1 MLLHP
6 EPLEGLLPAMVDVM
20 RKLAVNE
27 HDFVRV
33 LVELI
38 ADRRDPVENVQRQE
52 RRQQRIELEQQVNT
66 LQQER
71 MRLFQA
77 RRRAMLEDDAEELAT
92 LRTSLAAVE
101 AELAAATDLLSTRG
115 GAPDAAEVSM
125 MDTTLLPVEDDVR
138 SHLHCLAI
146 SRLLLERIHEVG
158 WWRDRWFVAMAAA
171 KGPPISHHVCCRAVS
186 RFSTSR
192 SATTRPW

>member
-6 EPLEGLLPAMVDVM
+6 EPQEGLLPAMVDVM

-52 RRQQRIELEQQVNT
+52 RRQQRQELQVQVNT

-77 RRRAMLEDDAEELAT
+77 RRRAMLEDDAEELAKLRDT
-92 LRTSLAAVE
+92 LAVVE
-101 AELAAATDLLSTRG
+101 TELAAATDLLSTRG
-115 GAPDAAEVSM
+115 APAATADTSMM

-158 WWRDRWFVAMAAA
+158 IVVPHKESWLPFNFR
-171 KGPPISHHVCCRAVS
+171 HHRCNHS
-186 RFSTSR
+186 
-192 SATTRPW
+192 